1 MFYTS
6 VKYLLDCI
14 IGSYYASNYDE
25 TLENVEDYR
34 KEYLGAETSKKNKK
48 R

>member
-14 IGSYYASNYDE
+14 IASYYASNYDE

-34 KEYLGAETSKKNKK
+34 KEYLGVDAAERNKN